1 MKRIVLLLV
10 LFGIS
15 MCALYAQASPA
26 ATTPPAGFRNVQ
38 AYVAKEEIVIELKA
52 LIPASDEFREK
63 TDTYQRAGK
72 YNFSFDMESLKENSD
87 TLLNKWLKESK

>member
-1 MKRIVLLLV
+1 MKRIVLLTV
-10 LFGIS
+10 LLGIG

-26 ATTPPAGFRNVQ
+26 TNPTPANFRNVQ
-38 AYVAKEEIVIELKA
+38 AFVAEEELVIELKA

-63 TDTYQRAGK
+63 TDTYQKAGV
-72 YNFSFDMESLKENSD
+72 YNFSFNMESLKENSD

>member
-1 MKRIVLLLV
+1 MKRIVLLIV
-10 LFGIS
+10 LIGVS
-15 MCALYAQASPA
+15 LCALYAQASPA

-38 AYVAKEEIVIELKA
+38 AFVAKEELVIELKA

-63 TDTYQRAGK
+63 TDTYQKAGI
-72 YNFSFDMESLKENSD
+72 YNFSFDMESLKVNSD

>member
-26 ATTPPAGFRNVQ
+26 RNPTPANFRNVQ
-38 AYVAKEEIVIELKA
+38 AFVAEEELVIELKA

-63 TDTYQRAGK
+63 TDTYQKAGV
-72 YNFSFDMESLKENSD
+72 YNFSFNMESLKENSD